1 MKTDVDGLAVEAF
14 QPRVGERF
22 RICPNPDSAVDA
34 ELVEARPLSGGVR
47 VANRRAPFALLFRT
61 TLGVPM
67 PQRIYRVE
75 HDAMGAYDIFLVP
88 VGKDATGVL
97 YEAIFT

>member
-1 MKTDVDGLAVEAF
+1 MDGLTVEAF
-14 QPRVGERF
+14 QPRVGNRF
-22 RICPNPDSAVDA
+22 RICPSPDSAVDA
-34 ELVEARPLSGGVR
+34 ELVEVRSLGGGAR

-61 TLGVPM
+61 TLGAPM
-67 PQRIYRVE
+67 PQRIYQVE
-75 HDAMGAYDIFLVP
+75 HDAMGAYEIFLVP

>member
-1 MKTDVDGLAVEAF
+1 M
-14 QPRVGERF
+14 GERF
-22 RICPNPDSAVDA
+22 RICPSPDSAVDA
-34 ELVEARPLSGGVR
+34 ELVEARPLGGGAQ
-47 VANRRAPFALLFRT
+47 VANRRAPFSLLFRAT
-61 TLGVPM
+61 IKAPM

-75 HDAMGAYDIFLVP
+75 HDAMGAYEIFLVP